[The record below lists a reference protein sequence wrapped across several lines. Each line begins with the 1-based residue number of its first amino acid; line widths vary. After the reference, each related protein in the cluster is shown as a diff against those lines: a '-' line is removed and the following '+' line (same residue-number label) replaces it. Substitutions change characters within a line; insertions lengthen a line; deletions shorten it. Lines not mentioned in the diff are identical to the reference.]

1 MQIRR
6 CLLGLTALVALMT
19 VPATA
24 QNSGGGMMER
34 RQAMIDTFVVRL
46 ELADEQETAFRAIM
60 AEQMEGMR
68 TIFEEYQ
75 GARDP
80 QMRDD
85 MMALQEETDEK
96 LGTILSEEEIV
107 HYQEIRDELRA
118 QFRADRQAQPQG

>member
-1 MQIRR
+1 MKIRR
-6 CLLGLTALVALMT
+6 CLLGLTALVALMA

-24 QNSGGGMMER
+24 QNRGTEMMER
-34 RQAMIDTFVVRL
+34 RQAMIDTVVVRL
-46 ELADEQETAFRAIM
+46 ELAGERETAFRAIM

-80 QMRDD
+80 QMRED

-107 HYQEIRDELRA
+107 HYQKIRDELRA
-118 QFRADRQAQPQG
+118 QFRADRQAPPQG

>member
-6 CLLGLTALVALMT
+6 CLLGLTALVALMA

-46 ELADEQETAFRAIM
+46 ELADEQEAAFRAIM

-85 MMALQEETDEK
+85 MMGLQEETDAK
-96 LGTILSEEEIV
+96 LGTILSEEEV
-107 HYQEIRDELRA
+107 VQYQEIRDELRA
-118 QFRADRQAQPQG
+118 QFRASRQAPPQG

>member
-6 CLLGLTALVALMT
+6 CLLGLTALVALMA

-24 QNSGGGMMER
+24 QNRGGEMMER
-34 RQAMIDTFVVRL
+34 RQAMMDTIVVRM
-46 ELADEQETAFRAIM
+46 ELAGEQETAFRAIM
-60 AEQMEGMR
+60 DEQMEGMR

-80 QMRDD
+80 QMRED

-107 HYQEIRDELRA
+107 HYQKIRDELRA
-118 QFRADRQAQPQG
+118 QFRANRQAPPQG

>member
-6 CLLGLTALVALMT
+6 CLLGLTALMALMT

-34 RQAMIDTFVVRL
+34 RQAMIDTLVVRM
-46 ELADEQETAFRAIM
+46 ELAGEQETTFRAIM
-60 AEQMEGMR
+60 AEQMEGAR
-68 TIFEEYQ
+68 AIFEEYQ

-80 QMRDD
+80 QMRED

-96 LGTILSEEEIV
+96 LGVIFSEEQIV
-107 HYQEIRDELRA
+107 QYQEIRDELRA
-118 QFRADRQAQPQG
+118 QFRGGGQAPPQG

>member
-1 MQIRR
+1 MKIRR
-6 CLLGLTALVALMT
+6 FLLGLTALVALMA

-24 QNSGGGMMER
+24 QNRGTEMMER
-34 RQAMIDTFVVRL
+34 RQAMIDTIVVRM
-46 ELADEQETAFRAIM
+46 ELAGERETAFRAIL

-80 QMRDD
+80 QMRED
-85 MMALQEETDEK
+85 MMALHEETDEK

-107 HYQEIRDELRA
+107 QYQKIRDELRA
-118 QFRADRQAQPQG
+118 QFRAGREAPPQG

>member
-6 CLLGLTALVALMT
+6 CLLGLTALVALMA

-24 QNSGGGMMER
+24 QNRGGEMMER
-34 RQAMIDTFVVRL
+34 RQAMIDTIVVRM
-46 ELADEQETAFRAIM
+46 ELAGEQETAFRAIM
-60 AEQMEGMR
+60 DEQMEGMR

-80 QMRDD
+80 QMRED

-107 HYQEIRDELRA
+107 HYQKIRDELRA
-118 QFRADRQAQPQG
+118 QFRADRQAPPQG

>member
-1 MQIRR
+1 MHIRR

-34 RQAMIDTFVVRL
+34 RQAMIDTFVVRM

-68 TIFEEYQ
+68 TVFEDYQ

-80 QMRDD
+80 QMRED

-107 HYQEIRDELRA
+107 QYQKIRDELRA
-118 QFRADRQAQPQG
+118 QFRAGRQAPPQG

>member
-1 MQIRR
+1 MHIRR
-6 CLLGLTALVALMT
+6 CLMGLTALVALMT

-34 RQAMIDTFVVRL
+34 RQAMIDTFVVRM

-60 AEQMEGMR
+60 AEQMEGIR
-68 TIFEEYQ
+68 IIFEDYN
-75 GARDP
+75 P

-107 HYQEIRDELRA
+107 QYQKIRDELRA
-118 QFRADRQAQPQG
+118 QFRSGQQAPPQG

>member
-6 CLLGLTALVALMT
+6 CLLGLTALVALMA

-24 QNSGGGMMER
+24 QNRGGEMMER
-34 RQAMIDTFVVRL
+34 RQAMLDTIVVRM
-46 ELADEQETAFRAIM
+46 ELAGEQETAFRAIM
-60 AEQMEGMR
+60 DEQMEGMR

-80 QMRDD
+80 QMRED

-107 HYQEIRDELRA
+107 HYQKIRDELRA
-118 QFRADRQAQPQG
+118 QFRADRQAPPQG

>member
-6 CLLGLTALVALMT
+6 CLLGLTALVALMA
-19 VPATA
+19 VPAMA

-34 RQAMIDTFVVRL
+34 RQAMIDTFVVRM

-107 HYQEIRDELRA
+107 QYQKIRDELRA
-118 QFRADRQAQPQG
+118 QFRAGRQAPPQG

>member
-6 CLLGLTALVALMT
+6 CLLGLTALVALMA

-24 QNSGGGMMER
+24 QNRGAGMMER
-34 RQAMIDTFVVRL
+34 RQAMIDTFVVRM

-80 QMRDD
+80 QMRED

-107 HYQEIRDELRA
+107 QYQKIRDELRA
-118 QFRADRQAQPQG
+118 EFRADRQAPPQG

>member
-1 MQIRR
+1 MKIRR
-6 CLLGLTALVALMT
+6 CLLGLTALVALMA

-24 QNSGGGMMER
+24 QNRGSEMMER
-34 RQAMIDTFVVRL
+34 RQAMIDTMVVRM
-46 ELADEQETAFRAIM
+46 ELAGERETAFRAIL

-80 QMRDD
+80 QMRED
-85 MMALQEETDEK
+85 MMDLQEETDEK

-107 HYQEIRDELRA
+107 YYQKIRDELRA
-118 QFRADRQAQPQG
+118 QFRANRQAPPQG

>member
-6 CLLGLTALVALMT
+6 CLLGLTALVALMA

-24 QNSGGGMMER
+24 QNRGAGMMER
-34 RQAMIDTFVVRL
+34 QQAMIDTIVVRM
-46 ELADEQETAFRAIM
+46 ELAGEQETAFRAIM
-60 AEQMEGMR
+60 DEQIEGMR

-85 MMALQEETDEK
+85 MMALQEETDEN

-107 HYQEIRDELRA
+107 LYQTIRDELRA
-118 QFRADRQAQPQG
+118 QFRAGRQGPPQG